1 MVLLVGNASDIFG
14 EDIRYKV
21 FDYQHSKLPLVD
33 GVSGRSKRTL
43 EEDDLPIYERACKRH
58 KEEIEKDLQ
67 DYEDKKAHEAELVK
81 RNAELEKHEGTEETK
96 WKVFR
101 ISQRNN
107 NGYDTYDSAIVV
119 AESEGDARMIHPGGW
134 SNADTTSEVDRMEG
148 WVGHA
153 EGHYKKL
160 GPMPGWYSPENTDWV
175 RPAFVEVE
183 FISSYDGD
191 PKYHNYTLTSS
202 FNAG

>member
-1 MVLLVGNASDIFG
+1 MVPPVGNASDIFG

-21 FDYQHSKLPLVD
+21 FDYRHSKLPLVD

-43 EEDDLPIYERACKRH
+43 EEDDLPIYEQACTRR
-58 KEEIEKDLQ
+58 KEESEKDLQ
-67 DYEDKKAHEAELVK
+67 DYDEEKAHKAELVK
-81 RNAELEKHEGTEETK
+81 RNAALEKPEGTEETK

-119 AESEGDARMIHPGGW
+119 AESEGDARMIHPGGGP
-134 SNADTTSEVDRMEG
+134 NADKTSEVHRMER
-148 WVGHA
+148 WLSLA
-153 EGHYKKL
+153 EGYYRKL
-160 GPMPGWYSPENTDWV
+160 GPMPGWYSPENEDWV

-191 PKYHNYTLTSS
+191 SKYHNSTITSS